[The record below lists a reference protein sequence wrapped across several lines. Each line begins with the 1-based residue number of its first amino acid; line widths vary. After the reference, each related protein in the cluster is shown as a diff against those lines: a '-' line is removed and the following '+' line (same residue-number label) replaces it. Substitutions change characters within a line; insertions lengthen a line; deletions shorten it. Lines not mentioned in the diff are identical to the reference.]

1 MPLQQCLLVFLAG
14 LSSVAATEDARV
26 KVAQCK
32 NTPSSVSDWKI
43 VAPKKTK
50 PNTPRFNISLE
61 SPTLQPVG
69 QLRWSANG
77 SLGLPRHPLGIFK
90 FNSSGP
96 ACGAQAAYI
105 YEGVLGQL
113 KLGFPACGVE
123 AQTEHEKAGGLVVHG
138 HVDVWTQ
145 IPTLPGIDLSTGFA
159 LELRLEDGSSEGT
172 GAPLLCLSIE
182 ISEPHRSGASKEEDV
197 CQMDMGHPPEYPPD
211 ASQQLPSV
219 VVDLDAPPEERWTHV
234 VQPRAQGIKELIDAY
249 LEHLEGSH
257 VNGTILRAI
266 LKAVANKEMGRFP
279 AEYRREIEGIAT
291 ATSLDVGYIWVLNMM
306 YEVIGYCT
314 SLVAQD
320 AAGRVWHGRNLDFGI
335 FMGADPA
342 THSWSLT
349 QKLRAIQFNAMFT
362 RGGKP
367 LYNSTTYGGFV
378 GLISGSKA
386 GAFSITVD
394 TRYDKSVDAGLIG
407 WLRGKHDGCHFLT
420 FETRAVMEA
429 NATYAQALHALT
441 TYKPLGPAYII
452 VAGVQAGEG
461 AVVTKQFNESAESA
475 GVPWN
480 PTADVWDLQGELSN
494 GSFYVLQTNYD
505 RWKPPPEFDDRR
517 YPGMNCLEA
526 IGKDKIDAGAIWGV
540 LSSNPTR
547 NALTT
552 FSTVMSPASGHFEAY
567 MQNCAP
573 GPDCV
578 PF

>member
-1 MPLQQCLLVFLAG
+1 M
-14 LSSVAATEDARV
+14 
-26 KVAQCK
+26 
-32 NTPSSVSDWKI
+32 N
-43 VAPKKTK
+43 
-50 PNTPRFNISLE
+50 
-61 SPTLQPVG
+61 
-69 QLRWSANG
+69 
-77 SLGLPRHPLGIFK
+77 
-90 FNSSGP
+90 
-96 ACGAQAAYI
+96 
-105 YEGVLGQL
+105 
-113 KLGFPACGVE
+113 
-123 AQTEHEKAGGLVVHG
+123 
-138 HVDVWTQ
+138 
-145 IPTLPGIDLSTGFA
+145 
-159 LELRLEDGSSEGT
+159 
-172 GAPLLCLSIE
+172 
-182 ISEPHRSGASKEEDV
+182 
-197 CQMDMGHPPEYPPD
+197 
-211 ASQQLPSV
+211 
-219 VVDLDAPPEERWTHV
+219 
-234 VQPRAQGIKELIDAY
+234 
-249 LEHLEGSH
+249 
-257 VNGTILRAI
+257 
-266 LKAVANKEMGRFP
+266 RFP
-279 AEYRREIEGIAT
+279 AEYRREIEGIAA

-342 THSWSLT
+342 THSWYLT

-378 GLISGSKA
+378 GLLSGSKA

-407 WLRGKHDGCHFLT
+407 WLRGKHNDCHFLT

-429 NATYAQALHALT
+429 NATYAQALHTLT

-452 VAGVQAGEG
+452 VAGVQPGEG